1 MQHTLKYKIAAATV
15 LLLIVYSVAF
25 GQGKVKSPQKTDVET
40 YSNRPDAK
48 SLKPPSGPSFYISP
62 VEGVKGSF
70 SVLLGDGGKTVAGT
84 FTTQQLEI
92 FEAVL
97 DAARAFALSDEKVGS
112 TNPITTRLM
121 DQHEWS
127 MFVDVSKQ
135 GKSSR
140 LYVSLVTPQG
150 KVMTEAGEIIRGE
163 KKDPTGLMLNMLT
176 QIQEAKLAASKNP
189 L

>member
-1 MQHTLKYKIAAATV
+1 MQHTLKFRIAAASV
-15 LLLIVYSVAF
+15 LLLITHSVVF
-25 GQGKVKSPQKTDVET
+25 GQGKVTHPQKTDVEN
-40 YSNRPDAK
+40 YKPDAK
-48 SLKPPSGPSFYISP
+48 NMKPPSGPSFYISP
-62 VEGVKGSF
+62 VDGIKGSF

-84 FTTQQLEI
+84 FTTQQIEI

-127 MFVDVSKQ
+127 LFVDVSKQ

-150 KVMTEAGEIIRGE
+150 KVMAEAGEIIRGD
-163 KKDPTGLMLNMLT
+163 KKEPSGLMLNMLM
-176 QIQEAKLAASKNP
+176 QVREAKSEASKNP